1 MAEATTTEEI
11 RTLLVLGGSGDLAA
25 RLLLPGL
32 GRLLATGRSPDL
44 QLVGAGVEDWDDET
58 WRATLGEAFA
68 VEPSIEMPPWERFEP
83 TDTEPG
89 AATLRRLERESV
101 YRQADVTR
109 GEELSRV
116 LKECE
121 APLAIYFAL
130 PPAVTE
136 RACLA
141 LEEIGLPAGTRLVI
155 EKPFGT
161 DEESARRL
169 NDVVA
174 RLVPE
179 DHVHR
184 VDHFL
189 GKSTVLNILGFR
201 FANRIFEP
209 VWNATHVERIDIVY
223 DESLALEGRA
233 RYYDTSGALRDMI
246 QSHLLQVLA
255 LITMD
260 PPATLGERDVRGRI
274 AEVLRSTRAGDPE
287 NCSRRARY
295 GAGRLEGEDQTAY
308 AEEPGVDPE
317 RETETLAEVTFFID
331 SWRWKGVPFTLR
343 SAKGISPARKEALVT
358 FKRVPHLPVGLTGTS
373 NPAKLRI
380 GLGPECLD
388 LELDVNGSHDPWSL
402 DRVVLSTSFGEGDLP
417 AYGEVLAGVLE
428 GDPLLSVRGDV
439 AEECWRIVEPVLE
452 AWSEGRV
459 PLGEYPAGSD
469 GSTAAGQVE
478 DAAVAGDGRQEPLP
492 TR

>member
-1 MAEATTTEEI
+1 MAEATPETGEET
-11 RTLLVLGGSGDLAA
+11 RTLLVLGGSGDLAG

-32 GRLLATGRSPDL
+32 GRLLATGRTSDL
-44 QLVGAGVEDWDDET
+44 RLVGSGVDAWDDEQ
-58 WRATLGEAFA
+58 WRARLREVFA
-68 VEPSIEMPPWERFEP
+68 VEPSIEMAPWERFTPME
-83 TDTEPG
+83 DEEPG
-89 AATLRRLERESV
+89 AATLRRLESESV

-109 GEELSRV
+109 PEDLRRV

-121 APLAIYFAL
+121 GPLAIYFAL

-136 RACLA
+136 KACVA
-141 LEEIGLPAGTRLVI
+141 LEDIGIPADTRLVI

-161 DEESARRL
+161 DEDSARRL
-169 NDVVA
+169 NEVVG

-179 DHVHR
+179 THVHR

-209 VWNATHVERIDIVY
+209 VWNASHVERVDIVY
-223 DESLALEGRA
+223 DESLALESRA

-246 QSHLLQVLA
+246 QSHLLHVLA

-260 PPATLGERDVRGRI
+260 PPTTLGERDVRDRI
-274 AEVLRSTRAGDPE
+274 AEVLRATRAGDPVRH
-287 NCSRRARY
+287 SRRGRY
-295 GAGRLEGEDQTAY
+295 GAGRIELRDLPAY
-308 AEEPGVDPE
+308 ADEPGVDPS

-343 SAKGISPARKEALVT
+343 SAKGISPTRKEALVT
-358 FKRVPHLPVGLTGTS
+358 FKRVPHLPVGLQGTS
-373 NPAKLRI
+373 QPARLRI

-388 LELDVNGSHDPWSL
+388 LELDVNGSDDPWTL
-402 DRVVLSTSFGEGDLP
+402 DRVVMSTSFGEGELP

-428 GDPLLSVRGDV
+428 ADPLLSVRGDV
-439 AEECWRIVEPVLE
+439 AEECWRIVAPVLE
-452 AWSEGRV
+452 AWSKGRV
-459 PLGEYPAGSD
+459 PLEEYPAGSD
-469 GSTAAGQVE
+469 GVGRGE
-478 DAAVAGDGRQEPLP
+478 ERPRGLDRAV
-492 TR
+492 

>member
-1 MAEATTTEEI
+1 MAELSRPAGEET
-11 RTLLVLGGSGDLAA
+11 RTLLVLGGSGDLAG

-44 QLVGAGVEDWDDET
+44 RLVGSGVDDWDDER
-58 WRATLGEAFA
+58 WRARLREAFA
-68 VEPSIEMPPWERFEP
+68 AEPSIEMAPWERFAPLDE
-83 TDTEPG
+83 EPG
-89 AATLRRLERESV
+89 AATLRRLEQDSV

-109 GEELSRV
+109 PEELRRV
-116 LKECE
+116 LELCE
-121 APLAIYFAL
+121 GPVGIYFAL

-141 LEEIGLPAGTRLVI
+141 LEEIGVPRGTRLII

-161 DEESARRL
+161 DGESARRL

-209 VWNATHVERIDIVY
+209 VWNATHIERVDIVY
-223 DESLALEGRA
+223 DENLALEGRA
-233 RYYDTSGALRDMI
+233 RYYDGSGALRDMI

-255 LITMD
+255 LITMG
-260 PPATLGERDVRGRI
+260 PPTTLGERDVRDRI
-274 AEVLRSTRAGDPE
+274 AQVLRAARAGGPE
-287 NCSRRARY
+287 QYSRRARY
-295 GAGRLEGEDQTAY
+295 GAGRIGERDLPAY
-308 AEEPGVDPE
+308 AEEPGVDPA
-317 RETETLAEVTFFID
+317 RGTETLAEVTVFID
-331 SWRWKGVPFTLR
+331 NWRWKGVPFTLR
-343 SAKGISPARKEALVT
+343 SAKGISPARKEALIT
-358 FKRVPHLPVGLTGTS
+358 FKKVPHLPVGLEGTS
-373 NPAKLRI
+373 RPARLRI

-388 LELDVNGSHDPWSL
+388 LELDVNGSDDPWSL
-402 DRVVLSTSFGEGDLP
+402 DRVVLSTSFGEGELP

-428 GDPLLSVRGDV
+428 ADPLLSVRGDV
-439 AEECWRIVEPVLE
+439 AEECWRIIEPVLA
-452 AWSEGRV
+452 AWNEGRV
-459 PLGEYPAGSD
+459 PLEEYPAGSD
-469 GSTAAGQVE
+469 GS
-478 DAAVAGDGRQEPLP
+478 AVAPGEGAEPMTTP
-492 TR
+492 VR

>member
-1 MAEATTTEEI
+1 MGEGTTPVGAET
-11 RTLLVLGGSGDLAA
+11 RTLLVLGGSGDLAG

-44 QLVGAGVEDWDDET
+44 RLVGAGVEDWDDTT
-58 WRATLGEAFA
+58 WRERLREAFA
-68 VEPSIEMPPWERFEP
+68 VAPSIEMAPWERFAPLAE
-83 TDTEPG
+83 EPG
-89 AATLRRLERESV
+89 AETLRRLERESV

-109 GEELSRV
+109 PEDLRSVVG
-116 LKECE
+116 ECE
-121 APLAIYFAL
+121 APVAIYFAL

-136 RACLA
+136 QACLA
-141 LEEIGLPAGTRLVI
+141 LEQIGVPADTRLII

-161 DEESARRL
+161 DRDSARRL
-169 NDVVA
+169 NDVVG

-184 VDHFL
+184 IDHFL

-209 VWNATHVERIDIVY
+209 VWNATHVERVEIVY

-233 RYYDTSGALRDMI
+233 RYYDRSGALRDMI

-255 LITMD
+255 LVTMD
-260 PPATLGERDVRGRI
+260 PPATLSERDVRGRI
-274 AEVLRSTRAGDPE
+274 AEVLRATRAGDPVRH
-287 NCSRRARY
+287 SRRARY
-295 GAGRLEGEDQTAY
+295 TAGRIDRRDLPAY
-308 AEEPGVDPE
+308 VDEPGVDPS

-358 FKRVPHLPVGLTGTS
+358 FKPVPHLPVGLKGTS
-373 NPAKLRI
+373 QPARLQI
-380 GLGPECLD
+380 GLGPECLN
-388 LELDVNGSHDPWSL
+388 LELDVNGSGDPWSL
-402 DRVVLSTSFGEGDLP
+402 DRVVMSTSFGEGDLP

-428 GDPLLSVRGDV
+428 GDPLLSVRGDA
-439 AEECWRIVEPVLE
+439 AEECWRIVEPVLA
-452 AWSEGRV
+452 AWREGRV

-469 GSTAAGQVE
+469 GSTSVGS
-478 DAAVAGDGRQEPLP
+478 GRSRARLP
-492 TR
+492 G

>member
-1 MAEATTTEEI
+1 MAEQAPSTGEET
-11 RTLLVLGGSGDLAA
+11 RTLLVLGGSGDLAG

-32 GRLLATGRSPDL
+32 GRLLATGRTPDL
-44 QLVGAGVEDWDDET
+44 RLVGSGVDDWDDEQ
-58 WRATLGEAFA
+58 WRARLREVFA
-68 VEPSIEMPPWERFEP
+68 VEPSIEMAPWERFRQL
-83 TDTEPG
+83 DGEPG

-109 GEELSRV
+109 PEDLRRV
-116 LKECE
+116 LAECE
-121 APLAIYFAL
+121 GPVAIYFAL

-136 RACLA
+136 KACLA
-141 LEEIGLPAGTRLVI
+141 LEEIGLPGGTRLII

-161 DEESARRL
+161 DGDSARRL
-169 NDVVA
+169 NEVVE

-179 DHVHR
+179 TQVHR

-209 VWNATHVERIDIVY
+209 VWNASHVERVDIVY
-223 DESLALEGRA
+223 DESLGLEDRA

-246 QSHLLQVLA
+246 QSHLLHVLA

-260 PPATLGERDVRGRI
+260 PPATLGERDVRDRI
-274 AEVLRSTRAGDPE
+274 AEVLRATRAGDPE
-287 NCSRRARY
+287 RHSRRARY
-295 GAGRLEGEDQTAY
+295 GAGSIERRELPAY
-308 AEEPGVDPE
+308 VDEPGVEPS

-343 SAKGISPARKEALVT
+343 SAKGISPTRKEALVT
-358 FKRVPHLPVGLTGTS
+358 FKRVPHLPVGLQGTS
-373 NPAKLRI
+373 HPARLRI

-388 LELDVNGSHDPWSL
+388 LELDVNGSDDPWTL
-402 DRVVLSTSFGEGDLP
+402 DRVVMSTSFGEGELP

-428 GDPLLSVRGDV
+428 ADPLLSVRGDV
-439 AEECWRIVEPVLE
+439 AEECWRIVAPVLE
-452 AWSEGRV
+452 AWREGRV

-469 GSTAAGQVE
+469 GTGHHA
-478 DAAVAGDGRQEPLP
+478 
-492 TR
+492 